1 MDHSSPVVIARTA
14 VLNVDQDPTVYVVE
28 GQAVH
33 RQHVEIGVSD
43 GTYVEVLQGL
53 KPGDLCVVVG
63 NQTEA
68 AHHHR
73 VRPTPSGPRATVAT
87 PAAASR

>member
-1 MDHSSPVVIARTA
+1 

-43 GTYVEVLQGL
+43 GTFVEVLQGL
-53 KPGDLCVVVG
+53 QAGDLCVVNPSNLGDGDPVRID
-63 NQTEA
+63 QTQ
-68 AHHHR
+68 
-73 VRPTPSGPRATVAT
+73 TG
-87 PAAASR
+87 